1 MALPPQ
7 LAVALLATAV
17 TILPLA
23 TAQAGTGGTE
33 FDVFYD
39 TIVDWAQGSLGKAL
53 ALAMFLVGIGMGV
66 VRGSVVAAVPAVAG
80 ALGLF
85 VAPTIIDAIVTAT
98 LTDAALT
105 AVAPVASPAMPI
117 ASTRGTPRSAACST
131 SVTRPNTSS
140 TPR

>member
-1 MALPPQ
+1 MPKPVPSSTLVGVLSRHPQ
-7 LAVALLATAV
+7 LAVAVLATAV
-17 TILPLA
+17 TILPFPA
-23 TAQAGTGGTE
+23 AHAGTGGTE

-98 LTDAALT
+98 LTDATLIAAATGEPVQLLLPAVEAALT
-105 AVAPVASPAMPI
+105 
-117 ASTRGTPRSAACST
+117 TPL
-131 SVTRPNTSS
+131 
-140 TPR
+140 